1 MKMRKMAAVAMMA
14 IAAVGIAGGTA
25 NAVPA
30 PVAPPGGIATPIIP
44 GVVNYTATND
54 GTSAIITTD
63 AGTLT
68 VVGGQFQIKDAE
80 GRLVGGV
87 PLEVTVDDIAYP
99 VKAEIEGNTAKLTPT
114 TEGAYF
120 RPAVSAPKEINDQA
134 LAQREQAAW
143 QKLGSR
149 LSVGAAVGALVGAVG
164 AGTVGCV
171 LGATTAAALTA
182 PVAMLL
188 GGGPIAGCI
197 AGAVI
202 LAPAGTIGGALL
214 VGVPVAIAGAIEY
227 FSTIT
232 APLPPAGQGG
242 GGPAK

>member
-1 MKMRKMAAVAMMA
+1 MVA

-25 NAVPA
+25 NALPA

-63 AGTLT
+63 VGALT
-68 VVGGQFQIKDAE
+68 VVGGQFQITDAE

-87 PLEVTVDDIAYP
+87 PLEVTVDEIAYP
-99 VKAEIEGNTAKLTPT
+99 VKAEITGNTAKLTPT

-120 RPAVSAPKEINDQA
+120 RPALSAAKEISEQTA
-134 LAQREQAAW
+134 AQREQAAW

-164 AGTVGCV
+164 ASAVGCV
-171 LGATTAAALTA
+171 AGGVLGGALTA
-182 PVAMLL
+182 PVALLL

-197 AGAVI
+197 AGAVM
-202 LAPAGTIGGALL
+202 LAPVGTIAGALL

-227 FSTIT
+227 FSTVT
-232 APLPPAGQGG
+232 APLPPAA
-242 GGPAK
+242 PAK